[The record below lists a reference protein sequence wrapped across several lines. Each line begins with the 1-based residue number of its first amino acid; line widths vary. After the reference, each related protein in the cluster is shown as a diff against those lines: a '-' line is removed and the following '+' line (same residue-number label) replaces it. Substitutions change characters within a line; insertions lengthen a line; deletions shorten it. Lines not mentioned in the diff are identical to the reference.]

1 MSVSLVKLITLH
13 EVKHMEISRIRIGGF
28 RNISEMNV
36 SFDEITA
43 LVGLNGYG
51 KSNVI
56 DAIDFGFDF
65 IQYSNAGK
73 ESMMKAKKC
82 IPLLSANVGKD
93 YFFEI
98 ESKVE
103 YDSNI
108 YYVFYSYSFAWKTTH
123 SEAGISS
130 ELLKIKKE
138 GKNQKYNT
146 YISRNNDTAHYRTSE
161 TGRCDKKIKIEN
173 NALII
178 NKLLALDDLYYLPIV
193 EQINANHFYIERHLD
208 ASSSFEPDPFVI
220 KGFKELELQGIQ
232 SIPRAIYY
240 LKKDY
245 PDKYQLL
252 IHAFKLLFPNVIDL
266 RVREIK
272 LDQSERIE
280 VADDA
285 PFIFS
290 DSIYSISITDKRLHQ
305 PIRFEQ
311 LSNGTKRV
319 FLTLTVA
326 IIADIKNL
334 SMIAIEEP
342 ENSIHPSLF
351 QSYIDIITQLVDG
364 CKIIFTSHSPYI
376 IQYLNPRSVYVG
388 ISNKTG
394 EVDFKKIATTKVHS
408 LLSDAAKYDSSV
420 GDYIFTL
427 ISSETDDSILEY
439 CE

>member
-1 MSVSLVKLITLH
+1 MSVSLEKLVVLH
-13 EVKHMEISRIRIGGF
+13 EVKHMEISRIKICGF
-28 RNISEMNV
+28 RNITEINL
-36 SFDEITA
+36 SFDDVTA
-43 LVGLNGYG
+43 LIGLNGYG

-65 IQYSNAGK
+65 IQHPNIGK
-73 ESMMKAKKC
+73 ETLMKAKSC
-82 IPLLSANVGKD
+82 IPLLSANVSKD
-93 YFFEI
+93 FLFEI
-98 ESKVE
+98 ESKIE
-103 YDSNI
+103 YNDI
-108 YYVFYSYSFAWKTTH
+108 VYYVFYRYSFAWKTTH
-123 SEAGISS
+123 SEAGIRS
-130 ELLKIKKE
+130 ELLKIKKD

-146 YISRNNDTAHYRTSE
+146 FISRNSDNAYYKTSE
-161 TGRCDKKIKIEN
+161 TGRCDRTIKIEN

-193 EQINANHFYIERHLD
+193 EQINSNHFYIERHLD
-208 ASSSFEPDPFVI
+208 ASSSFMPDPFVI

-245 PDKYQLL
+245 PNKYNLL
-252 IHAFKLLFPNVIDL
+252 VNAFKLLFPNIIDL
-266 RVREIK
+266 KVQEIK
-272 LDQSERIE
+272 LDQSERIR

-285 PFIFS
+285 PFIFT
-290 DSIYSISITDKRLHQ
+290 DSVYSISISDKRLHQ

-319 FLTLTVA
+319 FLTLTIA

-376 IQYLNPRSVYVG
+376 IQYLNPRNIYVG
-388 ISNKTG
+388 ISKKTG
-394 EVDFKKIATTKVHS
+394 EVNFKKIAALKVHS
-408 LLSDAAKYDSSV
+408 LLSDAGKYDSSV

>member
-1 MSVSLVKLITLH
+1 MPVSLVKLITLH

-65 IQYSNAGK
+65 IQYSNTRK
-73 ESMMKAKKC
+73 ESLMMAKNC
-82 IPLLSANVGKD
+82 IPLLTANVGKD
-93 YFFEI
+93 YLFEI
-98 ESKVE
+98 ESKVS
-103 YDSNI
+103 DGATT
-108 YYVFYSYSFAWKTTH
+108 YYVLYSFSFSWKTAH
-123 SEAGISS
+123 AEAGIKS

-146 YISRNNDTAHYRTSE
+146 YISRSSDSAYYRTSE
-161 TGRCDKKIKIEN
+161 TGRCDRKIKIES

-208 ASSSFEPDPFVI
+208 ASSSFDPDPFVI

-245 PDKYQLL
+245 PQKYELL
-252 IHAFKLLFPNVIDL
+252 VNAFKLLFPNVIDL
-266 RVREIK
+266 KVREIK
-272 LDQSERIE
+272 LNQSAKVE
-280 VADDA
+280 VSDDA
-285 PFIFS
+285 PFVFT
-290 DSIYSISITDKRLHQ
+290 DSIYLISITDKRLHQ

-342 ENSIHPSLF
+342 ENSIHPRLF

-376 IQYLNPRSVYVG
+376 IQYLNPQSIYVG
-388 ISNKTG
+388 ISNETG
-394 EVDFKKIATTKVHS
+394 EVNFKKIAATKVHS
-408 LLSDAAKYDSSV
+408 LLTDAAKYDSSV

>member
-1 MSVSLVKLITLH
+1 
-13 EVKHMEISRIRIGGF
+13 MEISRIRIGGF

-65 IQYSNAGK
+65 IQYSNTRK
-73 ESMMKAKKC
+73 ESLMMAKNC
-82 IPLLSANVGKD
+82 IPLLTANVGKD
-93 YFFEI
+93 YLFEI
-98 ESKVE
+98 ESKVS
-103 YDSNI
+103 DGATT
-108 YYVFYSYSFAWKTTH
+108 YYVLYSFSFSWKTAH
-123 SEAGISS
+123 AEAGIKS

-146 YISRNNDTAHYRTSE
+146 YISRSSDSAYYRTSE
-161 TGRCDKKIKIEN
+161 TGRCDRKIKIES

-208 ASSSFEPDPFVI
+208 ASSSFDPDPFVI

-245 PDKYQLL
+245 PQKYELL
-252 IHAFKLLFPNVIDL
+252 VNAFKLLFPNVIDL
-266 RVREIK
+266 KVREIK
-272 LDQSERIE
+272 LNQSAKVE
-280 VADDA
+280 VSDDA
-285 PFIFS
+285 PFVFT
-290 DSIYSISITDKRLHQ
+290 DSIYLISITDKRLHQ

-342 ENSIHPSLF
+342 ENSIHPRLF

-376 IQYLNPRSVYVG
+376 IQYLNPQSIYVG
-388 ISNKTG
+388 ISNETG
-394 EVDFKKIATTKVHS
+394 EVNFKKIAATKVHS
-408 LLSDAAKYDSSV
+408 LLTDAAKYDSSV

>member
-1 MSVSLVKLITLH
+1 
-13 EVKHMEISRIRIGGF
+13 MEINTIRICGF
-28 RNISEMNV
+28 RNISETSI
-36 SFDEITA
+36 SFNEITA

-51 KSNVI
+51 KSNLI
-56 DAIDFGFDF
+56 DAIAFGFEF
-65 IQYSNAGK
+65 IQDSNSKK
-73 ESMMKAKKC
+73 ESSMMAKNC
-82 IPLLSANVGKD
+82 IPLLSTNAGKD

-98 ESKVE
+98 ESKVW
-103 YDSNI
+103 DGTDT
-108 YYVFYSYSFAWKTTH
+108 YYVLYSYSFAWKTVQ
-123 SEAGISS
+123 SEAEIKT
-130 ELLKIKKE
+130 EILKIKKE

-146 YISRNNDTAHYRTSE
+146 YISRNNNTAYYKSSE

-178 NKLLALDDLYYLPIV
+178 NKLLALDSLFYLPIV
-193 EQINANHFYIERHLD
+193 QQLNANHFYIERHLD
-208 ASSSFEPDPFVI
+208 ASSSFEPDLFVI
-220 KGFKELELQGIQ
+220 KGFKELELQGMH

-245 PDKYQLL
+245 PDKYDLL
-252 IHAFKLLFPNVIDL
+252 VNAFKLLFPNVIDL
-266 RVREIK
+266 SVLEIK
-272 LDQSERIE
+272 LNQSERIE

-285 PFIFS
+285 PFVFT
-290 DSIYSISITDKRLHQ
+290 DSIYTISITDTKLHQ

-376 IQYLNPRSVYVG
+376 VQYLNPNSVYVG
-388 ISNKTG
+388 ISNETG
-394 EVDFKKIATTKVHS
+394 AVNFKKIAAAKAHS
-408 LLSDAAKYDSSV
+408 LLSDAAKYNSSI

-427 ISSETDDSILEY
+427 ISNDTDNSILEY